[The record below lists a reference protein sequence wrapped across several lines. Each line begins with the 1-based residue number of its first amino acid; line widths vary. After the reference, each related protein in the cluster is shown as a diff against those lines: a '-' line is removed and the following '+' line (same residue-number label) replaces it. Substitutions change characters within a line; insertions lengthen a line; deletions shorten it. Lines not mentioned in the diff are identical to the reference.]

1 MDCEMI
7 EESRARSQ
15 EIHERLAAV
24 FTTNLGLLYEALSA
38 RRTGCDLFGCGVG
51 GCLGDFLQYRG
62 VLFE

>member
-7 EESRARSQ
+7 EESGTRSQ

-24 FTTNLGLLYEALSA
+24 FTTNLGLLYDALSA

-51 GCLGDFLQYRG
+51 GCLGDFL
-62 VLFE
+62 